1 MSGPAGGGEGQGPGA
16 VEPAAVEPAA
26 VEPAAVEPAAG
37 EPPAN
42 GPATGEGGVSS
53 SPPPDSPPDPPPSP
67 RGLCPP
73 LLAEQIVYEDDD
85 LLVVERPA
93 GVSSGGPDADDL
105 VARVS
110 AFLEA
115 REGRAPAPV
124 LAPWREGPEGAS
136 LVPLA
141 RSEPMRQAL
150 LKARRAWQPPRD
162 GDRSGEPGPGP
173 RPGNR
178 LPGGQDGSREGASG
192 RRGPSQEGASGRR
205 GPSQGGSKAPPPEL
219 GPGPLAAPHPR
230 TGRPLRLRAASARR
244 EPPGS
249 VEGWRARLA
258 RAGLARYGLDRGG
271 ETTTFRLANE
281 AADGLPRGA
290 AVDLYGPYAVVHV
303 YDAAGQAPY
312 LGPLAE
318 ALEALGARGVYAKHH
333 PRSASTLADPTRDDV
348 APARPLRGEAA
359 PDPLWVREAGL
370 VLLCRLG
377 AGLATGL
384 YLDQRDNR
392 ARVRAAAAGRSVLNL
407 FAYTGAFS
415 VAAAA
420 GGARRTVTVDV
431 SRPALAWAA
440 ENLRANGFGDERT
453 HRLVRDDALVFLRR
467 AAVRG
472 DRFDLLVVDPPS
484 FATTKASRF
493 VAEHDLGSLLA
504 SALAVAAPG
513 ALVLACTNHRA
524 TGRARFRHVLDDAA
538 ARAGRR
544 LERVRDL
551 DPPRDFPAAPGEE
564 PRLKALWALVGA

>member
-1 MSGPAGGGEGQGPGA
+1 MSGSAEGDEGERPPTG
-16 VEPAAVEPAA
+16 
-26 VEPAAVEPAAG
+26 G
-37 EPPAN
+37 EPP
-42 GPATGEGGVSS
+42 PA
-53 SPPPDSPPDPPPSP
+53 D
-67 RGLCPP
+67 LCPP

-85 LLVVERPA
+85 LVIVEKPA
-93 GVSSGGPDADDL
+93 GVSSGGPEADDL
-105 VARVS
+105 VARTS

-115 REGRAPAPV
+115 REGQAPDRLV
-124 LAPWREGPEGAS
+124 APWREGPEATT

-141 RSEPMRQAL
+141 KNEPTRQAL
-150 LKARRAWQPPRD
+150 AKARRAWQPHAAA
-162 GDRSGEPGPGP
+162 DRGSGPGIK
-173 RPGNR
+173 
-178 LPGGQDGSREGASG
+178 LPAALQAS
-192 RRGPSQEGASGRR
+192 
-205 GPSQGGSKAPPPEL
+205 
-219 GPGPLAAPHPR
+219 HPR
-230 TGRPLRLRAASARR
+230 TGKPLRLRAPATLR
-244 EPPGS
+244 EPPSS
-249 VEGWRARLA
+249 VEGWRARLR
-258 RAGLARYGLDRGG
+258 RAALLRYGLERGG

-281 AADGLPRGA
+281 GGDGLPRGA

-303 YDAAGQAPY
+303 YDAAGRAPY

-318 ALEALGARGVYAKHH
+318 ALEALGARGVYVKHH
-333 PRSASTLADPTRDDV
+333 PRAASTLADPTRDDV

-370 VLLCRLG
+370 SLLCRLG

-431 SRPALAWAA
+431 SRPALAWAGD
-440 ENLRANGFGDERT
+440 NLRANGFGDERT

-472 DRFDLLVVDPPS
+472 DRYDLIVVDPPS

-493 VAEHDLGSLLA
+493 AAEQDLGTLFA

-513 ALVLACTNHRA
+513 ALVLACTNRRA
-524 TGRARFRHVLDDAA
+524 SDRESVRRLLEDAA
-538 ARAGRR
+538 AEARR
-544 LERVRDL
+544 PLERVRYL
-551 DPPRDFPAAPGEE
+551 EPPRDFLAAPGEE
-564 PRLKALWALVGA
+564 PRLKALWAHVGA